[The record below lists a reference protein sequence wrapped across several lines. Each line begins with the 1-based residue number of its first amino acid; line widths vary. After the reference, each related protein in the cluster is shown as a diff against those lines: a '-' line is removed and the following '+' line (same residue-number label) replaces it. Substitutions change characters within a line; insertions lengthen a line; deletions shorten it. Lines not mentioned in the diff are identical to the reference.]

1 MFFGGGIIL
10 LFCTSNFRYT
20 SVIVL
25 LDGVISLGGLCNGVM
40 GEIWMILMDDCVAM
54 LLVNSSSR
62 YFW

>member
-1 MFFGGGIIL
+1 M
-10 LFCTSNFRYT
+10 
-20 SVIVL
+20 L